1 MSNKYTYYLTP
12 LAEQDIDSA
21 LDYITIQ
28 LCNGQAAIALLD
40 KIESTIDTACAF
52 PFSFDDCKCYLI
64 DDKNIRHVPIEN
76 FVLIYEIK
84 EEAKHINVL
93 RFKAIEFRRTEISA
107 EFGKATDKQQSKIR

>member
-28 LCNGQAAIALLD
+28 LCNEQAAIALLD
-40 KIESTIDTACAF
+40 KLESTIDTACAF

-93 RFKAIEFRRTEISA
+93 LFRYAKMDLKRLYLE
-107 EFGKATDKQQSKIR
+107 EPK